1 VKGEVLDAVRRPVGR
16 AHARRRLEHTR
27 TGACP
32 GQRDPA
38 HRRGARVR
46 RAEGPTSGH
55 RFTTEVPGHLYA
67 GGRLIRCVAKPE
79 RRRACDAA
87 WELRRRRPSP
97 VLFRLS
103 VFEIAKLQ
111 KLSTNLKISKNKSCR
126 GVIDLQLSQRATNV
140 LSTVC
145 LGMST
150 EVAVFPQLGLLFTAR
165 LTQFLAN
172 LYSKLECPPI
182 TKNVFPEITNNFDI
196 GRF

>member
-1 VKGEVLDAVRRPVGR
+1 M
-16 AHARRRLEHTR
+16 R

-46 RAEGPTSGH
+46 RTEGPTSGH
-55 RFTTEVPGHLYA
+55 KFTTEVPGHPYA
-67 GGRLIRCVAKPE
+67 GGHSIRCVAKPK
-79 RRRACDAA
+79 RRRARDAA

-97 VLFRLS
+97 VLFRLCLL
-103 VFEIAKLQ
+103 EIAKLQ

-126 GVIDLQLSQRATNV
+126 GAIDLQLSRRATYV

-145 LGMST
+145 LGTST
-150 EVAVFPQLGLLFTAR
+150 EVAVFPRLGLLFTTR
-165 LTQFLAN
+165 LTRFLAN

-196 GRF
+196 GRS